1 MRKLKALLCLA
12 LLPFAAQAQKTIS
25 IGNSYEIQST
35 QLNEKRT
42 INIYLPDGYSDST
55 AKKYDV
61 IYLLDGGVD
70 EDYIHFCGLV
80 YYFSYPWLK
89 ALPQTIVV
97 GIANKD
103 RQRDMSYPSTVMK
116 DKKRWATT
124 GGSAK
129 FMDFIEKDLMPYVE
143 KNYRTNGN
151 KMLVG
156 ESFAGLFACEVL
168 MKRPA
173 MFDNYLIISPSLWW
187 DNGSLLKYQPALTAT
202 VPATKTK
209 VYIAVGKEGLGLSEE
224 PHVME
229 VDANVM
235 ADKIQAINNKNV
247 QVDFDYFPEYDHAS
261 MGHFGMYQGLKRLS
275 AQQ

>member
-1 MRKLKALLCLA
+1 MRKLKTLFCLV
-12 LLPFAAQAQKTIS
+12 LLPFLAKAQKTIAL
-25 IGNSYEIQST
+25 GTSYEIQSA

-42 INIYLPDGYSDST
+42 INVYLPEGYTDST

-80 YYFSYPWLK
+80 QFFSFPWLN
-89 ALPQTIVV
+89 AIPQSIVV
-97 GIANKD
+97 GIANTD
-103 RQRDMSYPSTVMK
+103 RQRDMSFPSTAKM
-116 DKKRWATT
+116 DKSKWPTT

-129 FMDFIEKDLMPYVE
+129 FMDFLEKDLFTYVE

-151 KMLVG
+151 RTVVG
-156 ESFAGLFACEVL
+156 ESFAGLFASEVL
-168 MKRPA
+168 MKKPT
-173 MFDNYLIISPSLWW
+173 MFNNYLIISPSLWW
-187 DNGSLLKYQPALTAT
+187 DNGSLLKSKPMLSSTI
-202 VPATKTK
+202 PATKTR

-235 ADKIQAINNKNV
+235 ADKIKTINNKNI
-247 QVDFDYFPEYDHAS
+247 QLQFDYFPEYDHAGI
-261 MGHFGMYQGLKRLS
+261 GHFGLYQGLRKMYTK
-275 AQQ
+275 